1 MLDKTPLEMALEREG
16 QIEYCDE
23 CEYVRI
29 VDNTVFCGLS
39 GKLLHPMMFL
49 RGQGCGPA
57 RRCTKRKEAR
67 EMGLTAADLQRMG
80 PGAQRQIMAKLAKP
94 PEKRQK
100 YGNRKAKRIM
110 PNGEERTFDSQREAR
125 RYDELTLLLKAG
137 RIQNLRLQQDFTLVE
152 AFVKPSGETVRAE
165 RYKADFTYYRDGIFV
180 VEDVKGYRT
189 QDYINKRKA
198 MYEKYGI
205 EVTEI

>member
-1 MLDKTPLEMALEREG
+1 MAL
-16 QIEYCDE
+16 
-23 CEYVRI
+23 
-29 VDNTVFCGLS
+29 TS
-39 GKLLHPMMFL
+39 
-49 RGQGCGPA
+49 
-57 RRCTKRKEAR
+57 
-67 EMGLTAADLQRMG
+67 ADLARLG
-80 PGAQRQIMAKLAKP
+80 PGAQRQILAKLAKP

-110 PNGEERTFDSQREAR
+110 PNGEVRTFDSEKEAR

>member
-1 MLDKTPLEMALEREG
+1 MAL
-16 QIEYCDE
+16 
-23 CEYVRI
+23 
-29 VDNTVFCGLS
+29 TS
-39 GKLLHPMMFL
+39 
-49 RGQGCGPA
+49 
-57 RRCTKRKEAR
+57 
-67 EMGLTAADLQRMG
+67 ADLARLG
-80 PGAQRQIMAKLAKP
+80 PGAQRQILAKLAKP
-94 PEKRQK
+94 PAAPEKRQK

-137 RIQNLRLQQDFTLVE
+137 RIQNLRLQQDFTLAE
-152 AFVKPSGETVRAE
+152 AFVKPSGEAVRAE

>member
-1 MLDKTPLEMALEREG
+1 MPDKTPLEMALEREG
-16 QIEYCDE
+16 QIDYCDE
-23 CEYVRI
+23 CEYVR
-29 VDNTVFCGLS
+29 VVGNAVFCGLS

-57 RRCTKRKEAR
+57 RCCTKRKEAR
-67 EMGLTAADLQRMG
+67 EMGLTAADLARLG
-80 PGAQRQIMAKLAKP
+80 PGAQRQILAKLAKP
-94 PEKRQK
+94 PAAPEKRQK

-110 PNGEERTFDSQREAR
+110 PNSEKEAR

-137 RIQNLRLQQDFTLVE
+137 RIQNLRLQQDFTLAE
-152 AFVKPSGETVRAE
+152 AFVKPSGEAVRAE
-165 RYKADFTYYRDGIFV
+165 RYKADFTYYRDGVFI

>member
-1 MLDKTPLEMALEREG
+1 MAL
-16 QIEYCDE
+16 
-23 CEYVRI
+23 
-29 VDNTVFCGLS
+29 TS
-39 GKLLHPMMFL
+39 
-49 RGQGCGPA
+49 
-57 RRCTKRKEAR
+57 
-67 EMGLTAADLQRMG
+67 ADLARMG
-80 PGAQRQIMAKLAKP
+80 PGAQRQILAKLAKP

-125 RYDELTLLLKAG
+125 RYDELTLLKAG

-189 QDYINKRKA
+189 QDYSNKRKA